1 MRGDTQ
7 AQNDGGR
14 DGASPKGQHAWGKG
28 SEGQAVVHRARRD
41 WQGSPGAGN
50 LHSAQID
57 LLAASWR
64 LKKAGGIIRS
74 KSEGLRARTDGV
86 SPSQRTG
93 ED

>member
-50 LHSAQID
+50 LHSAQISSR
-57 LLAASWR
+57 LLCSGLPSGTFSAGAGE
-64 LKKAGGIIRS
+64 AGGR
-74 KSEGLRARTDGV
+74 GV
-86 SPSQRTG
+86 
-93 ED
+93 

>member
-57 LLAASWR
+57 P
-64 LKKAGGIIRS
+64 GIISCGTELPIHLGPLTTRLLS
-74 KSEGLRARTDGV
+74 GRERILHLL
-86 SPSQRTG
+86 
-93 ED
+93 